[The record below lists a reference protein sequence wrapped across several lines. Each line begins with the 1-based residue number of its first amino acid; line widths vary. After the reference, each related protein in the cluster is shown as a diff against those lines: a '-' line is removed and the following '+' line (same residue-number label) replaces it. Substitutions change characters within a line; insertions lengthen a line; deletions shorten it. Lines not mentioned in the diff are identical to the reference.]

1 MPKTTHRLT
10 AVKVENLKRIGMH
23 ADGAGLYLRV
33 TPTGAKAWIFRYMLN
48 GRPRYLGLGS
58 AGTVQL
64 KAARTAAE
72 HARRLC
78 DDDVD
83 PIEARKS
90 ARETAH
96 LTDARAITFRA
107 CADGFRAQIHVEDG
121 KAILYSRN
129 GADLTKR
136 FRSIRST
143 IEAIP
148 ARSAII
154 AASSSPAM
162 RPACR
167 ASGP

>member
-33 TPTGAKAWIFRYMLN
+33 TPTGAKSWVFRYMLS

-90 ARETAH
+90 ARETSK
-96 LTDARAITFRA
+96 
-107 CADGFRAQIHVEDG
+107 GFG
-121 KAILYSRN
+121 
-129 GADLTKR
+129 
-136 FRSIRST
+136 
-143 IEAIP
+143 P
-148 ARSAII
+148 
-154 AASSSPAM
+154 
-162 RPACR
+162 CR
-167 ASGP
+167 RRV

>member
-1 MPKTTHRLT
+1 MLPTPAKTVPVGPEWLH
-10 AVKVENLKRIGMH
+10 E
-23 ADGAGLYLRV
+23 
-33 TPTGAKAWIFRYMLN
+33 AKL
-48 GRPRYLGLGS
+48 
-58 AGTVQL
+58 
-64 KAARTAAE
+64 
-72 HARRLC
+72 
-78 DDDVD
+78 
-83 PIEARKS
+83 
-90 ARETAH
+90 
-96 LTDARAITFRA
+96 
-107 CADGFRAQIHVEDG
+107 DGFSAQIHVEDG